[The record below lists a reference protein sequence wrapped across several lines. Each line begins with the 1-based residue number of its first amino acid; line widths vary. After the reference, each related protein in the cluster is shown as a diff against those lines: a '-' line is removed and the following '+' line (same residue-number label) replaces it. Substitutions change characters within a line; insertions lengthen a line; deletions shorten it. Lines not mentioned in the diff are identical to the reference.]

1 MFYLSK
7 RTSFRLSLGIQIG
20 IQRWAAENYVPD
32 VVTRELDQLRVNS
45 KIFGKFDPDTSATD
59 IRLLLNAADVVERD
73 SPQLSSLVR
82 RICSV
87 KDHRFHAR
95 GRIDRVDSPVGPPPR
110 DGQLLRPLPRPFLKD
125 LGLKRRG
132 SQVLHGLGLI
142 DSYHTLQS
150 LSEALTKRAK
160 VDSPISHRK
169 LI

>member
-7 RTSFRLSLGIQIG
+7 RTSFRLSPK

-73 SPQLSSLVR
+73 APQLSSLIW

-95 GRIDRVDSPVGPPPR
+95 GRIASIVSIL
-110 DGQLLRPLPRPFLKD
+110 QLARHRETANFFARSLGLFLKD

-132 SQVLHGLGLI
+132 IQVLHGLGLI
-142 DSYHTLQS
+142 DSYYTLQS
-150 LSEALTKRAK
+150 AGEGLIKHARVNSSTSDRASFK
-160 VDSPISHRK
+160 N
-169 LI
+169 